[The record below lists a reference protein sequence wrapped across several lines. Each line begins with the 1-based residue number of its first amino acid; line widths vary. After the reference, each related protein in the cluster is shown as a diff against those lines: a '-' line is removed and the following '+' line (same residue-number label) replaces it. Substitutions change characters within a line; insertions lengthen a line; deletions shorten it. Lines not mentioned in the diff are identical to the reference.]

1 MRFFNV
7 LAKVTAVFVL
17 LLVVLASS
25 RATTVRGGS
34 SYGDNLGFTGCL
46 DNITNNPTDN
56 CEGATP
62 GVFTIGGNTYTG
74 ALFVFIEP
82 GGASFGTLDVI
93 QLSGNSSLSLT
104 LLNTSLSTGVFMC
117 GSFDNNLTVA
127 EDSVNAPMTGLP
139 CTAGS
144 ASGGYLNLSQNVP
157 NVTAN
162 FSATGVTFVNTSST
176 AVAVFTEDGNIQ
188 GATFTPTTATPEPAG
203 LMLLGIGL
211 LVVGKLRRKN

>member
-17 LLVVLASS
+17 LLVVLTSS
-25 RATTVRGGS
+25 QATTVRGGS

-46 DNITNNPTDN
+46 DNITNNPSDN

-62 GVFTIGGNTYTG
+62 GVFTIGGNSYTG

-82 GGASFGTLDVI
+82 GGTIFGTLDVI

-117 GSFDNNLTVA
+117 GSFGTNLTVA

-144 ASGGYLNLSQNVP
+144 ASGGYLNLSQDVP
-157 NVTAN
+157 NVTAS
-162 FSATGVTFVNTSST
+162 FSATGVTFVNTSSA
-176 AVAVFTEDGNIQ
+176 AVTVFTEDGNIQ
-188 GATFTPTTATPEPAG
+188 GAIFTPTTATSEPAS
-203 LMLLGIGL
+203 LMLLSIGL
-211 LVVGKLRRKN
+211 LAVGKLRRKN